1 MQKNNPVVRKKV
13 KFVPKASINIER
25 MISIKPKEE
34 EVKYL
39 DAKKMHYKSNN
50 IVLAKDRTRRQI
62 KPPQRCA
69 CGNLIAST

>member
-1 MQKNNPVVRKKV
+1 MQKNNLVVRKKV

-39 DAKKMHYKSNN
+39 DAKKNA
-50 IVLAKDRTRRQI
+50 LQE
-62 KPPQRCA
+62 Q
-69 CGNLIAST
+69 